1 MCKLS
6 WEIYGSISKNHF
18 RPVALL
24 GKCIYSDDPGNQNS
38 SAIVQG
44 RPGLSRAPTENL
56 GVRRQV
62 HKGQPFRRHGALI
75 DFKVLP
81 MLVQDCAEL
90 FRLMRERLY
99 PRAEFV
105 AGNAST
111 ISV

>member
-1 MCKLS
+1 MGASPRTIFGRSPCLASAFTQTTRVTRILQQLCK
-6 WEIYGSISKNHF
+6 
-18 RPVALL
+18 A
-24 GKCIYSDDPGNQNS
+24 
-38 SAIVQG
+38 G
-44 RPGLSRAPTENL
+44 RVSLVLPTENL

-62 HKGQPFRRHGALI
+62 QKGQPFRRHGALI